1 MGAHSPRARGAQSNE
16 RSRNEATITS
26 GRIARQR
33 KGLSYSKRTV
43 NMNRYNLPK
52 TGRAIGWIMAT
63 VIIVIATYSAAAWIT
78 ADAWPLTVFRA
89 PYAWRWR
96 TSFGTTWLA
105 F

>member
-1 MGAHSPRARGAQSNE
+1 
-16 RSRNEATITS
+16 
-26 GRIARQR
+26 
-33 KGLSYSKRTV
+33 
-43 NMNRYNLPK
+43 MNRYNLPK

-105 F
+105 FFLLCFLPFWLYWSHTARRWIQHLRTPIRNVRDPD